1 MCTIVQ
7 EDVMGWD
14 RCVTEDAEVR
24 LPNRKQERSCCR
36 ALAKNSQCTVPRL
49 RVTPGQRR
57 WASRL
62 PMNTVV
68 LFVPQQEAWVIE
80 RMGRFHRILEPGLNF
95 LIPILDRIRYV
106 QSLKEIVIDI
116 PEQSAV
122 SLDNVTLQIDGVLY
136 LRILHPFKA
145 SYGVEDPEYAVTQ
158 LAQTTMRSELG
169 KLTLDKVFR
178 ERESLN
184 SNIVHSI
191 NQASDEWGIRCLR
204 YEIKDIQV
212 PPRVKESMQMQ
223 VEAERRKRATVLES
237 EGTREAAINVAEGCK
252 QSQILASEGEK
263 AEQINKAAGEAQ
275 AILAKAEAKSKAIRL
290 LSAALAEQNGNAAAS
305 LSVAEQYVSA
315 FSDLAKVSNTVL
327 LPSDT
332 GDVSGMV
339 TQAMT
344 IYSTLSKPTLKVE
357 SIKTKT
363 DEPSAEPPVQA
374 TSAQ

>member
-1 MCTIVQ
+1 MMIRTLFRTGGSLLQ
-7 EDVMGWD
+7 QS
-14 RCVTEDAEVR
+14 R
-24 LPNRKQERSCCR
+24 Q
-36 ALAKNSQCTVPRL
+36 TVPRL
-49 RVTPGQRR
+49 CVSPVQQR
-57 WASRL
+57 WASSL

-68 LFVPQQEAWVIE
+68 LFVPQQEAWVVE

-106 QSLKEIVIDI
+106 QSLKEIVIDV

-136 LRILHPFKA
+136 LRILDPFKA

-204 YEIKDIQV
+204 YEIKDIHV

-223 VEAERRKRATVLES
+223 VEAERKKRATVLES
-237 EGTREAAINVAEGCK
+237 EGMRESAINVAEGQK
-252 QSQILASEGEK
+252 QAQILASEGEK
-263 AEQINKAAGEAQ
+263 AEQINQAAGEAQ
-275 AILAKAEAKSKAIRL
+275 AVLAKAEAKAKAIRL
-290 LSAALAEQNGNAAAS
+290 LSDALAEQNGNAAAS
-305 LSVAEQYVSA
+305 LSVAEQYVLA
-315 FSDLAKVSNTVL
+315 FSKLAKESNTVL
-327 LPSDT
+327 LPSNA
-332 GDVSGMV
+332 GDISSMV
-339 TQAMT
+339 TQAMAV
-344 IYSTLSKPTLKVE
+344 YGTLAKATPKIPPAEVEESEDVLNQPESK
-357 SIKTKT
+357 
-363 DEPSAEPPVQA
+363 
-374 TSAQ
+374 

>member
-1 MCTIVQ
+1 MLRSLYRSGGGVVQ
-7 EDVMGWD
+7 NTW
-14 RCVTEDAEVR
+14 R
-24 LPNRKQERSCCR
+24 
-36 ALAKNSQCTVPRL
+36 TVPR
-49 RVTPGQRR
+49 VWMTPAQQR

-68 LFVPQQEAWVIE
+68 LFVPQQEAWVVE
-80 RMGRFHRILEPGLNF
+80 RMGRFHRILEPGLNL

-136 LRILHPFKA
+136 LRILDAFKA
-145 SYGVEDPEYAVTQ
+145 SYGVQDPEYAVTQ

-191 NQASDEWGIRCLR
+191 NQASDAWGIRCLR

-212 PPRVKESMQMQ
+212 PPRVKDSMQMQ
-223 VEAERRKRATVLES
+223 VEAERKKRATVLDS
-237 EGTREAAINVAEGCK
+237 EGTREADINVAEGRK
-252 QSQILASEGEK
+252 QAQILASEGEK
-263 AEQINKAAGEAQ
+263 AEQINKATGVAQ
-275 AILAKAEAKSKAIRL
+275 AILAKAEAKSKAICL
-290 LSAALAEQNGNAAAS
+290 LSEALTEQNGNAAAS
-305 LSVAEQYVSA
+305 LTVAEQYVSA
-315 FSDLAKVSNTVL
+315 FSNLAKKSNTVL
-327 LPSDT
+327 LPSNT

-344 IYSTLSKPTLKVE
+344 IYSTLSKPRLKVE
-357 SIKTKT
+357 NIKTKK
-363 DEPSAEPPVQA
+363 EPSEEPPVQA
-374 TSAQ
+374 TSVQ

>member
-1 MCTIVQ
+1 M
-7 EDVMGWD
+7 W
-14 RCVTEDAEVR
+14 
-24 LPNRKQERSCCR
+24 
-36 ALAKNSQCTVPRL
+36 
-49 RVTPGQRR
+49 VTPAQQR
-57 WASRL
+57 WASSL
-62 PMNTVV
+62 PMNTLV
-68 LFVPQQEAWVIE
+68 LFVPQQEAWVVE

-95 LIPILDRIRYV
+95 LIPVLDRIRYV
-106 QSLKEIVIDI
+106 QSLKEIVIDV

-136 LRILHPFKA
+136 LRILDPFKA

-204 YEIKDIQV
+204 YEIKDIHV

-223 VEAERRKRATVLES
+223 VEAERKKRATVLES

-252 QSQILASEGEK
+252 QAQILASEGEK
-263 AEQINKAAGEAQ
+263 AEQINRATGEAQ
-275 AILAKAEAKSKAIRL
+275 AILAKAEAKSKAIRV
-290 LSAALAEQNGNAAAS
+290 LSEALSQQNGDAAAS

-315 FSDLAKVSNTVL
+315 FSKLAKESNTVL
-327 LPSDT
+327 LPTST

-344 IYSTLSKPTLKVE
+344 IYSTLAKPRPAVAAAVE
-357 SIKTKT
+357 LEEETKS
-363 DEPSAEPPVQA
+363 EEQEK
-374 TSAQ
+374 QQ

>member
-1 MCTIVQ
+1 MIRTLFRTGGSLLQ
-7 EDVMGWD
+7 QS
-14 RCVTEDAEVR
+14 R
-24 LPNRKQERSCCR
+24 Q
-36 ALAKNSQCTVPRL
+36 TVPRL
-49 RVTPGQRR
+49 WVSPVQQR
-57 WASRL
+57 WASSL

-68 LFVPQQEAWVIE
+68 LFVPQQEAWVVE

-106 QSLKEIVIDI
+106 QSLKEIVIDV

-136 LRILHPFKA
+136 LRILDPFKA

-204 YEIKDIQV
+204 YEIKDIHV

-223 VEAERRKRATVLES
+223 VEAERKKRATVLES
-237 EGTREAAINVAEGCK
+237 EGMRESAINVAEGQK
-252 QSQILASEGEK
+252 QAQILASEGEK
-263 AEQINKAAGEAQ
+263 AEQINQAAGEAQ
-275 AILAKAEAKSKAIRL
+275 AVLAKAEAKAKAIRL
-290 LSAALAEQNGNAAAS
+290 LSDALAEQNGNAAAS
-305 LSVAEQYVSA
+305 LSVAEQYVLA
-315 FSDLAKVSNTVL
+315 FSKLAKESNTVL
-327 LPSDT
+327 LPSNA
-332 GDVSGMV
+332 GDVSSMV
-339 TQAMT
+339 TQAMAV
-344 IYSTLSKPTLKVE
+344 YGTLAKATPKIPPAQVEESEDVLNQPESK
-357 SIKTKT
+357 
-363 DEPSAEPPVQA
+363 
-374 TSAQ
+374 

>member
-1 MCTIVQ
+1 M
-7 EDVMGWD
+7 
-14 RCVTEDAEVR
+14 
-24 LPNRKQERSCCR
+24 LRSLCR
-36 ALAKNSQCTVPRL
+36 AGGILLQQSQRSAPRL
-49 RVTPGQRR
+49 WVTPAQQR
-57 WASRL
+57 WASSL
-62 PMNTVV
+62 PMNTLV
-68 LFVPQQEAWVIE
+68 LFVPQQEAWVVE

-95 LIPILDRIRYV
+95 LIPVLDRIRYV
-106 QSLKEIVIDI
+106 QSLKEIVIDV

-136 LRILHPFKA
+136 LRILDPFKA

-204 YEIKDIQV
+204 YEIKDIHV

-223 VEAERRKRATVLES
+223 VEAERKKRATVLES

-252 QSQILASEGEK
+252 QAQILASEGEK
-263 AEQINKAAGEAQ
+263 AEQINRATGEAQ
-275 AILAKAEAKSKAIRL
+275 AILAKAEAKSKAIRV
-290 LSAALAEQNGNAAAS
+290 LSEALSQQNGDAAAS

-315 FSDLAKVSNTVL
+315 FSKLAKESNTVL
-327 LPSDT
+327 LPTST

-344 IYSTLSKPTLKVE
+344 IYSTLAKPRPAVAAAVE
-357 SIKTKT
+357 LEEETKS
-363 DEPSAEPPVQA
+363 EEQEK
-374 TSAQ
+374 QQ

>member
-1 MCTIVQ
+1 MQQTQ
-7 EDVMGWD
+7 
-14 RCVTEDAEVR
+14 RTA
-24 LPNRKQERSCCR
+24 
-36 ALAKNSQCTVPRL
+36 PRL
-49 RVTPGQRR
+49 WVTPAQQR
-57 WASRL
+57 WASNL

-68 LFVPQQEAWVIE
+68 LFVPQQEAWVVE

-95 LIPILDRIRYV
+95 LIPLLDKVRYV
-106 QSLKEIVIDI
+106 QSLKEIVIDV

-136 LRILHPFKA
+136 LRILDPFKA

-191 NQASDEWGIRCLR
+191 NQASDDWGIRCLR
-204 YEIKDIQV
+204 YEIKDIHV

-223 VEAERRKRATVLES
+223 VEAERKKRATVLES

-252 QSQILASEGEK
+252 QAQILASEGQK

-275 AILAKAEAKSKAIRL
+275 AVLAIAEAKAKAIHL
-290 LSAALAEQNGNAAAS
+290 LSEALTEQNGNAAAS

-315 FSDLAKVSNTVL
+315 FSKLAKESNTVL
-327 LPSDT
+327 LPSNT
-332 GDVSGMV
+332 GDISGMV
-339 TQAMT
+339 SQAMT
-344 IYSTLSKPTLKVE
+344 IYSTLAKASPKVSPKGPQE
-357 SIKTKT
+357 SSEGLENQPEEQRT
-363 DEPSAEPPVQA
+363 Q
-374 TSAQ
+374 

>member
-1 MCTIVQ
+1 M
-7 EDVMGWD
+7 
-14 RCVTEDAEVR
+14 
-24 LPNRKQERSCCR
+24 LRSLCR
-36 ALAKNSQCTVPRL
+36 SGGVLLRQSQRSRPRL
-49 RVTPGQRR
+49 WASAAQQR
-57 WASRL
+57 WASNL

-68 LFVPQQEAWVIE
+68 LFVPQQEAWVVE

-106 QSLKEIVIDI
+106 QSLKEIVIDV

-136 LRILHPFKA
+136 LRILDPFKA

-204 YEIKDIQV
+204 YEIKDIHV

-237 EGTREAAINVAEGCK
+237 EGTREAAINVAEGRK
-252 QSQILASEGEK
+252 QAQILASEGEK
-263 AEQINKAAGEAQ
+263 AERINQALGEAQ
-275 AILAKAEAKSKAIRL
+275 AVLAKAEAKSKAIRV
-290 LSAALAEQNGNAAAS
+290 LSEALSRQNGNAAAS

-315 FSDLAKVSNTVL
+315 FSHLAKESNTIL
-327 LPSDT
+327 LPSNT
-332 GDVSGMV
+332 GDISGMV
-339 TQAMT
+339 TQAMS
-344 IYSTLSKPTLKVE
+344 IYSTLAKPREAAAAATGEEGRSQE
-357 SIKTKT
+357 SE
-363 DEPSAEPPVQA
+363 EPANHTPS
-374 TSAQ
+374 SH